1 MERELRSERT
11 KRMSLEDQLIECQ
24 RTLYGTE
31 REVQR
36 IKSTN
41 VMITLK
47 MDELKA
53 KLAEN
58 GNQTN
63 YNHAFTRAIPYLENL
78 PFSQSNELMWYI
90 LSAQLKLHFGV
101 KLLHIS

>member
-53 KLAEN
+53 KLAEH
-58 GNQTN
+58 GN
-63 YNHAFTRAIPYLENL
+63 YNHFDAFTRAIPYSVTFL
-78 PFSQSNELMWYI
+78 FRKY
-90 LSAQLKLHFGV
+90 
-101 KLLHIS
+101 